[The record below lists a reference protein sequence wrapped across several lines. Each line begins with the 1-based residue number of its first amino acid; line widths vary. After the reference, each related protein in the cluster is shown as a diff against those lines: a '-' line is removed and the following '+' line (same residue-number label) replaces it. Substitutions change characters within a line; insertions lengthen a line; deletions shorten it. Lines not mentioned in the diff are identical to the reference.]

1 MLITLI
7 IRMGVIFFV
16 SEKWM
21 FIRGEA
27 RQQMEKFMK
36 CWFSCFFLDKAAML
50 NYEKALILQAEDK
63 ENPQL
68 LAEGFAN
75 NSKHY

>member
-1 MLITLI
+1 
-7 IRMGVIFFV
+7 
-16 SEKWM
+16 
-21 FIRGEA
+21 
-27 RQQMEKFMK
+27 
-36 CWFSCFFLDKAAML
+36 ML

-68 LAEGFAN
+68 LAEGFVN